1 MKKILLILFLVISV
15 IISKA
20 QDIHFSQ
27 LTETPLLLNPAST
40 GVYDGYYRAILN
52 YKSQWAAMGNPFRTF
67 MGSFDMPLK
76 NKKNEYGGHLGLGAY
91 FFSDKAGDSDFGTT
105 HGNFSVSGIVP
116 ISDFNTL
123 SAGIEAGVSQRSMN
137 FNAIQWPNQYNGHNY
152 DPGLSSNEDSKTGS
166 FMFFDMAAGAF
177 YQLLKDYG
185 TLSGK
190 ELVCFTAGVA
200 LFHVTRPL
208 QRYYSIAAE
217 HQYSRLVVHTS
228 LLYDFPGRTYG
239 MIPSLL
245 YMRQGPASEI
255 DAGMLLRFKI
265 SEGTK
270 ITGFISESSFSA
282 GLNYRYKDAIIPQVF
297 FELSDFSIGLSYD
310 VTASS
315 FSTAAKYNGGLEV
328 SLKYSKMR
336 GALYRSKW

>member
-1 MKKILLILFLVISV
+1 
-15 IISKA
+15 
-20 QDIHFSQ
+20 
-27 LTETPLLLNPAST
+27 
-40 GVYDGYYRAILN
+40 
-52 YKSQWAAMGNPFRTF
+52 
-67 MGSFDMPLK
+67 
-76 NKKNEYGGHLGLGAY
+76 
-91 FFSDKAGDSDFGTT
+91 
-105 HGNFSVSGIVP
+105 
-116 ISDFNTL
+116 
-123 SAGIEAGVSQRSMN
+123 
-137 FNAIQWPNQYNGHNY
+137 
-152 DPGLSSNEDSKTGS
+152 
-166 FMFFDMAAGAF
+166 MFFDMAAGAF